1 MKYLVLLIPVMTQ
14 AMYRETVVPQRS
26 PHMHVETITR
36 VLKENTH
43 FIDSDNSSLVSDSC
57 TVVEVTLRIHRSD
70 QPVKTIKLNIDI

>member
-1 MKYLVLLIPVMTQ
+1 MKYCMLLLPCMVYG
-14 AMYRETVVPQRS
+14 MYRETVVPQS
-26 PHMHVETITR
+26 CPYMHVETVTR

-57 TVVEVTLRIHRSD
+57 TVVEVTLRIHRSG